1 MQLGP
6 LRVWGVGAVVDDVGP
21 IARSFGLRRVCDVR
35 GNELDTLREVVS
47 TASGDGSYALP
58 RSREVADH
66 GQTQRAGAKDHVEAT
81 AFGYRSLPRAHDPA
95 GFPRSLSRAV
105 ICASW

>member
-1 MQLGP
+1 M
-6 LRVWGVGAVVDDVGP
+6 VDDVGP
-21 IARSFGLRRVCDVR
+21 IARPLCLGRIGDVR

-66 GQTQRAGAKDHVEAT
+66 GQTQRAGAEDDVEAP
-81 AFGYRSLPRAHDPA
+81 ASGYRCIPRAHDQA
-95 GFPRSLSRAV
+95 GSRRSLSRAA